1 MKVRERHLPIGL
13 EECVFVWSCVVVVHP
28 LEKAN
33 LWSAKRVIHALHWD
47 FYFFFVVALIFSY
60 IHGSTE

>member
-33 LWSAKRVIHALHWD
+33 LWSAKRVVHALHWD
-47 FYFFFVVALIFSY
+47 FYFFLLL
-60 IHGSTE
+60 H